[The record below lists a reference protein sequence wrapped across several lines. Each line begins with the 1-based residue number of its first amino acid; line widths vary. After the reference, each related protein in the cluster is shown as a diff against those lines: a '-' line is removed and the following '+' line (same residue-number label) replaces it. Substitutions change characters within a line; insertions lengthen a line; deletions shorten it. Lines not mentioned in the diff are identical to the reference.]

1 MARADAGTG
10 FADAGQPRGQR
21 EARMV
26 GKAAGFAVA
35 LVLGC
40 AMEISHQARAESFV
54 EQNAEFRMQLD
65 FVVPDAALRK
75 FLPAGWEPNIAT
87 QGPAKD
93 CNLRLIFI
101 DRIDIT
107 GADGAPIGS
116 SRLVYLAV
124 PVKQSGSSTVGQ
136 MIIAGLTTEPKD
148 APGPFGNY
156 ELATSH
162 RMERSV
168 NAGSGKDTLME
179 EHWEFASAAGERLEV
194 HLKYERAPARK
205 GANEVKFFSPT
216 NPASYQIFKIEQGID
231 IMRNATVPVRDR
243 VKEFSYKAGGGRLG
257 PLFDGTERVVSID
270 SFHWY
275 NRGVY
280 LP

>member
-1 MARADAGTG
+1 MAGKSAFAGCL
-10 FADAGQPRGQR
+10 
-21 EARMV
+21 
-26 GKAAGFAVA
+26 VA
-35 LVLGC
+35 LALC
-40 AMEISHQARAESFV
+40 AGPFDRARAETFV
-54 EQNAEFRMQLD
+54 EHNAEFRMQLD

-75 FLPAGWEPNIAT
+75 FLPTGWEPNIAT

-107 GADGAPIGS
+107 RADGQPTGS
-116 SRLVYLAV
+116 SRLVYLAI
-124 PVKQSGSSTVGQ
+124 PVKQGGSTSAGQ
-136 MIIAGLTTEPKD
+136 MIIAGLTTDPKD

-168 NAGSGKDTLME
+168 AGGTAKETMME
-179 EHWEFASAAGERLEV
+179 EHWEFAAASGERLEV

-205 GANEVKFFSPT
+205 GTNEVKFFSPT
-216 NPASYQIFKIEQGID
+216 DPTAYQIFKIEQGID
-231 IMRNATVPVRDR
+231 IMRNATVPIRDR
-243 VKEFSYKAGGGRLG
+243 VQEFSYKAAGGRLG

>member
-1 MARADAGTG
+1 
-10 FADAGQPRGQR
+10 
-21 EARMV
+21 MV
-26 GKAAGFAVA
+26 GKSAFAGCLVA
-35 LVLGC
+35 LVLC
-40 AMEISHQARAESFV
+40 AVPFDRTRAETFV

-75 FLPAGWEPNIAT
+75 FLPTGWEPNIAT

-107 GADGAPIGS
+107 GADGAPTGS
-116 SRLVYLAV
+116 SRLGYLAI
-124 PVKQSGSSTVGQ
+124 PVKQTGTATVGQ
-136 MIIAGLTTEPKD
+136 MIIAGLTTDPKD

-162 RMERSV
+162 RMDRSV
-168 NAGSGKDTLME
+168 AGTAKGTMME
-179 EHWEFASAAGERLEV
+179 EHWEFAAASGERLEV

-216 NPASYQIFKIEQGID
+216 NPSSYQIFKIEQGID
-231 IMRNATVPVRDR
+231 IMRNATVPIRDR
-243 VKEFSYKAGGGRLG
+243 VTEFSYKAAGGRLG

>member
-1 MARADAGTG
+1 MKPA
-10 FADAGQPRGQR
+10 F
-21 EARMV
+21 
-26 GKAAGFAVA
+26 AGFTIAFA
-35 LVLGC
+35 LGTIGAFTLG
-40 AMEISHQARAESFV
+40 APAYQARAETFV

-65 FVVPDAALRK
+65 FAVPDAAPRQ
-75 FLPAGWEPNIAT
+75 FLPTGWEPNIAT

-101 DRIDIT
+101 DRVDIT
-107 GADGAPIGS
+107 AADGAPTGS
-116 SRLVYLAV
+116 SRLVYLAI
-124 PVKQSGSSTVGQ
+124 PVKQSGSTTAGQ
-136 MIIAGLTTEPKD
+136 MIIAGLTTDPKD

-156 ELATSH
+156 QLATSH

-168 NAGSGKDTLME
+168 AGGAGKDTSME
-179 EHWEFASAAGERLEV
+179 ENWEFAAASGERLEV
-194 HLKYERAPARK
+194 HLKYERGPARK
-205 GANEVKFFSPT
+205 GGGEVKFFSPT
-216 NPASYQIFKIEQGID
+216 NPSSYQIFKIEQGID

-243 VKEFSYKAGGGRLG
+243 VKEFSYKAAGGRLG

>member
-1 MARADAGTG
+1 MLGKPAFAG
-10 FADAGQPRGQR
+10 
-21 EARMV
+21 V
-26 GKAAGFAVA
+26 AVA
-35 LVLGC
+35 LALC
-40 AMEISHQARAESFV
+40 AGPFGQARAETFV

-75 FLPAGWEPNIAT
+75 FLPAGWQPNIAT

-101 DRIDIT
+101 DRVDIT
-107 GADGAPIGS
+107 GADGAPLGS
-116 SRLVYLAV
+116 SRLVYLAA
-124 PVKQSGSSTVGQ
+124 PVKESAGSNAGQ
-136 MIIAGLTTEPKD
+136 MIIAGLTSDPKD

-156 ELATSH
+156 ELATTV
-162 RMERSV
+162 RADRSLS
-168 NAGSGKDTLME
+168 ATAKDALME
-179 EHWEFASAAGERLEV
+179 ENWEFVTASGERLEV

-205 GANEVKFFSPT
+205 GSNEVKFFSPT
-216 NPASYQIFKIEQGID
+216 NPSSYQIFKIEQGID
-231 IMRNATVPVRDR
+231 IMRNATVPIRDR
-243 VKEFSYKAGGGRLG
+243 VKDFSYKAAGGRLG

>member
-1 MARADAGTG
+1 MTRGAACAA
-10 FADAGQPRGQR
+10 FAIS
-21 EARMV
+21 
-26 GKAAGFAVA
+26 
-35 LVLGC
+35 LVLGSGPPGR
-40 AMEISHQARAESFV
+40 AQAETFV
-54 EQNAEFRMQLD
+54 EHNAEFRMQLD

-87 QGPAKD
+87 QGAAKD
-93 CNLRLIFI
+93 CNVRLIFI
-101 DRIDIT
+101 DRVDIT
-107 GADGAPIGS
+107 NAEGNPTGS

-124 PVKQSGSSTVGQ
+124 PVKQTSGGSGNGQ

-156 ELATSH
+156 QLATSH
-162 RMERSV
+162 RMERSLT
-168 NAGSGKDTLME
+168 AGAGKDTLME
-179 EHWEFASAAGERLEV
+179 EHWEFAAASGERLEV

-205 GANEVKFFSPT
+205 GNPTVNFYSPT
-216 NPASYQIFKIEQGID
+216 NPSFYQIFKVDFGID
-231 IMRNATVPVRDR
+231 IMRNATVPIRDR
-243 VKEFSYKAGGGRLG
+243 VKELSYKASGGRLG